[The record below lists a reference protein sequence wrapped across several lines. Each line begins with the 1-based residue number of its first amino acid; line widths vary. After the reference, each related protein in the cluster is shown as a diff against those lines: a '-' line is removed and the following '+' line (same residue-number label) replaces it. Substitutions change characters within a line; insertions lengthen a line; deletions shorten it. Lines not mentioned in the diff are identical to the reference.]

1 MSAQKEKD
9 RLDGSVCS
17 SEAAEKHIPADSPP
31 TFGNKTD
38 FSVPAARTDTV
49 IGHVC
54 VSADEYQEFLYSR
67 QFERELIELE
77 HRLHN
82 AEDPMEISIEVLK
95 TACRFYEA
103 DWAGVLL
110 VDMEAAM
117 WRAEV
122 WYDVQKGSNKRILIE
137 ELEYSDD
144 FSRWVKC
151 LKESQPVIIENCDT
165 VSDPA
170 EHRYYKNV
178 GAKSILA
185 VPFWKHPTG
194 FLVLKNPRQHIS
206 NSHMLQVLAYV
217 AMLSTDRI
225 VKIKSIENI
234 EKPTELKTD
243 KDIMIN
249 VLGGLEIITAYGRV
263 SQEKLNSEKGC
274 KLITLLLLSQK
285 PVQPWDIVNNL
296 WPNDPA
302 KDPMGNLRSLIH
314 SIRTKLDFIM
324 DDYLIVAS
332 GHGYTL
338 NPDYNIISD
347 FTRFEKL
354 VSSAIN
360 MPLSKERTALLITA
374 FNLYKGNL
382 LPAASGEHWII
393 AESAHYSTLYIK
405 LVDALLD
412 SLDEEKELL
421 EIRDFSTRSLKIEPG
436 NIHAYLYLIK
446 TFLKTGSIEIAK
458 QELIIAKQY
467 LSEEDYLHLVDM
479 LTKGGKDFPYLA

>member
-1 MSAQKEKD
+1 MNAQKEKG
-9 RLDGSVCS
+9 RLDGSVCN
-17 SEAAEKHIPADSPP
+17 SEVAEKHIPADSPP
-31 TFGNKTD
+31 TSGNKTD
-38 FSVPAARTDTV
+38 FSVPATRTDTV
-49 IGHVC
+49 TGHVC
-54 VSADEYQEFLYSR
+54 VSTEEYQGLLHSC

-82 AEDPMEISIEVLK
+82 TEDHMEISIEVLK
-95 TACRFYEA
+95 TACRFYDA

-122 WYDVQKGSNKRILIE
+122 WYDVQKGANKSILIE

-144 FSRWVKC
+144 FSRWVRC
-151 LKESQPVIIENCDT
+151 LKESRPVIIENCDT

-185 VPFWKHPTG
+185 VPFWRHPTG

-234 EKPTELKTD
+234 EKPIELKTD

-263 SQEKLNSEKGC
+263 TQEKLNSEKGC

-285 PVQPWDIVNNL
+285 PVQPWDIVNTL
-296 WPNDPA
+296 WPNDLA

-314 SIRTKLDFIM
+314 SLRTKLDFIM

-347 FTRFEKL
+347 YTRFEKL

-412 SLDEEKELL
+412 SLDEEEELW
-421 EIRDFSTRSLKIEPG
+421 EIQDFSTRSLKIEPG
-436 NIHAYLYLIK
+436 NIRAYLYLIK

-458 QELIIAKQY
+458 QELLIAKQY
-467 LSEEDYLHLVDM
+467 LSEEDYLHLVDT
-479 LTKGGKDFPYLA
+479 LTNGGKDFPYLT

>member
-1 MSAQKEKD
+1 MSAQKEKG
-9 RLDGSVCS
+9 RLAGSVCS
-17 SEAAEKHIPADSPP
+17 SEAAEKHIPANSPTTSGNKADSP
-31 TFGNKTD
+31 
-38 FSVPAARTDTV
+38 VPAARTDTV

-54 VSADEYQEFLYSR
+54 ISAEEYQELLHSR

-95 TACRFYEA
+95 TACRFYDA
-103 DWAGVLL
+103 DWAGVLF
-110 VDMEAAM
+110 VDMEAAV

-122 WYDVQKGSNKRILIE
+122 WYDVQKGANKSILIK

-151 LKESQPVIIENCDT
+151 LRASQPVIIENCDA
-165 VSDPA
+165 VADPA
-170 EHRYYKNV
+170 EHSFYKHV
-178 GAKSILA
+178 GAKSVLA

-194 FLVLKNPRQHIS
+194 FLVLKNPRQYIS
-206 NSHMLQVLAYV
+206 SSHMLQVLAYV

-263 SQEKLNSEKGC
+263 TQEKLNSEKGC

-347 FTRFEKL
+347 FARFEKL

-412 SLDEEKELL
+412 SLDEEKELW

-479 LTKGGKDFPYLA
+479 LTNGGKDFPYLT